1 MTWEAGPLKQ
11 RITEL
16 GLDAAVSRL
25 GYVPHHDLPA
35 IYGGPL
41 FCFPVPV
48 GRVRIPVLEA
58 MACGA
63 PVLTSNI
70 SSLPELAG
78 DAAILV
84 DSTSTQGIADG
95 MARLGEDTALRA
107 RLSAAGRTRARFS
120 WSRTAAETRLS
131 IVAC

>member
-1 MTWEAGPLKQ
+1 
-11 RITEL
+11 
-16 GLDAAVSRL
+16 
-25 GYVPHHDLPA
+25 
-35 IYGGPL
+35 
-41 FCFPVPV
+41 
-48 GRVRIPVLEA
+48 

-107 RLSAAGRTRARFS
+107 RLSAAGRTNAARFS
-120 WSRTAAETRLS
+120 WSRTAAETLAIYRRLLRP
-131 IVAC
+131 A